1 MAIDSTLIDSAGT
14 VVFTAVGDKM
24 VATMIFCNTR
34 NPDPFNEDNNM
45 AYLDL
50 HLVKGG
56 GGVLNATTTNQII
69 KALAVPAGETVFF
82 DTERIVLQNN
92 DQVIAFVQS
101 GNAEFISA
109 TISTVDI

>member
-1 MAIDSTLIDSAGT
+1 MAIDSAVVDSAGT

-24 VATMIFCNTR
+24 IATMIFCNTE

-45 AYLDL
+45 VYLDL

-56 GGVLNATTTNQII
+56 GGVMSASKSNQII

-82 DTERIVLQNN
+82 DTERIVLQ
-92 DQVIAFVQS
+92 DTDEVIAFVQS
-101 GNAEFISA
+101 GSAEFVTC